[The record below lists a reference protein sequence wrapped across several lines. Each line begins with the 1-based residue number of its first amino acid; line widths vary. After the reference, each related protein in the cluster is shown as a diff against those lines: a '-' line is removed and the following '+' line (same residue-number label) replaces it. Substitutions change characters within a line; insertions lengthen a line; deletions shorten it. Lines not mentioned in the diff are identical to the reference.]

1 MSENEKKPA
10 EAVEPQAPKK
20 KVDGPLTTLRKLATK
35 KPAEE
40 SAPAAPPVEPA
51 APEVAPTAVTE
62 APAVETAATT
72 EAVVVDVVVET
83 PKPRRCTCGRKWS
96 APAPDQCPE
105 CGGDTREE

>member
-10 EAVEPQAPKK
+10 EATEPKK

-40 SAPAAPPVEPA
+40 SAPAAPPAEPA

-62 APAVETAATT
+62 APAVETAAAT
-72 EAVVVDVVVET
+72 ETVVVVET

>member
-10 EAVEPQAPKK
+10 EVAEPKK

-35 KPAEE
+35 KPEAEPV
-40 SAPAAPPVEPA
+40 PAAPPAESPAPEAAPTVTEPA
-51 APEVAPTAVTE
+51 ATE
-62 APAVETAATT
+62 TTSSAADAT
-72 EAVVVDVVVET
+72 VVVEAPVE
-83 PKPRRCTCGRKWS
+83 PKSRRCACGRKWS

>member
-10 EAVEPQAPKK
+10 EATEPKK

-40 SAPAAPPVEPA
+40 SAPVEPPVEPA
-51 APEVAPTAVTE
+51 VEPPVAPVESPT
-62 APAVETAATT
+62 ETAATIET
-72 EAVVVDVVVET
+72 VVVDVVVET

>member
-10 EAVEPQAPKK
+10 EATEPKK

-35 KPAEE
+35 KPEAEPV
-40 SAPAAPPVEPA
+40 PAAPPAEPP
-51 APEVAPTAVTE
+51 APETAPTVTE

>member
-35 KPAEE
+35 KPEAEPV
-40 SAPAAPPVEPA
+40 PAAPVEPP

-62 APAVETAATT
+62 APAVETAAAT
-72 EAVVVDVVVET
+72 ETVVVVET

>member
-35 KPAEE
+35 KPEAEPV
-40 SAPAAPPVEPA
+40 PAAPVEPP

-62 APAVETAATT
+62 APAVETAAAT

-83 PKPRRCTCGRKWS
+83 PKPRRCACGRKWS

>member
-10 EAVEPQAPKK
+10 EATEPKK

-35 KPAEE
+35 KPEAEPVPAAPPAE
-40 SAPAAPPVEPA
+40 PSAPAA
-51 APEVAPTAVTE
+51 APTAVTE

-83 PKPRRCTCGRKWS
+83 PKPRRCACGRKWS

>member
-10 EAVEPQAPKK
+10 EVAEPKK
-20 KVDGPLTTLRKLATK
+20 KVDGPLTALRKQLATK
-35 KPAEE
+35 KPEAEPV
-40 SAPAAPPVEPA
+40 PAAPVEPP

-62 APAVETAATT
+62 APAVETAAAT

-83 PKPRRCTCGRKWS
+83 PKPRRCACGRKWS

>member
-10 EAVEPQAPKK
+10 EVTETKK

-35 KPAEE
+35 KPEAEPV
-40 SAPAAPPVEPA
+40 PAAPPAPEAAPTVTEPA
-51 APEVAPTAVTE
+51 ATETSASATDTTVEVAVE
-62 APAVETAATT
+62 APVE
-72 EAVVVDVVVET
+72 
-83 PKPRRCTCGRKWS
+83 PKSKRCACGRKWS